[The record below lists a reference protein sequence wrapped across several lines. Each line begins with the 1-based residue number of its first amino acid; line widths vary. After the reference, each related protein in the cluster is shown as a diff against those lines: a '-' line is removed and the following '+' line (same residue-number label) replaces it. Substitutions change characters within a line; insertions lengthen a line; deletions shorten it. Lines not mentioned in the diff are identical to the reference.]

1 MDVALSASV
10 SLPRRPEWRCVWNHL
25 LGRVEQPDPPVAVV
39 LLGAGRRR
47 WRGPAR
53 DRDPART
60 IAARF
65 GLTLGVIRRNLGRLL
80 VVVAP
85 PRPL

>member
-39 LLGAGRRR
+39 LLGAAEDDDA
-47 WRGPAR
+47 AR
-53 DRDPART
+53 PEIGTLART

-65 GLTLGVIRRNLGRLL
+65 GLTLASYVETLDVYLL
-80 VVVAP
+80 SWRHP
-85 PRPL
+85 DP